1 MVVIGRR
8 GFLKMAGSAAIASGM
23 KNAEGISVRW
33 DFEGGNL
40 GRVESAGTDH
50 YRCHVK
56 GQVDQDGRN
65 RQANW
70 YYFLVD
76 HATNHVL
83 TFDLVD
89 LAGEYNYQPNRG
101 AITKDTL
108 PFYSSDGVA
117 WQPIEEAI
125 YDPSEPKLQ
134 FSIRVRSD
142 RLWVAHVPP
151 YTTINLASLLRDLS
165 ATPYVKSETI
175 GRTVEGR
182 TIPLVT
188 ITDRSTPAGGKKV
201 IWLMFRQHAWE
212 AGSSWTGEGLMRFLT
227 SSDPVAVRI
236 RREAILKILPL
247 CDPDGVVNGTVR
259 FNHYGYDLN
268 RNWDLIDPVK
278 MPEITAERRAI
289 FDWVDSGNRLDFFLT
304 LHNDETNEYIQG
316 PPDKTESLRPLLT
329 RVFEYWSAGATFA
342 ATKPPAFDDTST
354 TVGRPGRMN
363 VVQGLY
369 RDRKLPAFEVEMRIA
384 KHPKLG
390 RRPNIEDRKRAGE
403 ELMQAI
409 WKGLADA
416 GQTKASTS

>member
-1 MVVIGRR
+1 MMDISRR
-8 GFLKMAGSAAIASGM
+8 ELLKMAGGVVITSGM
-23 KNAEGISVRW
+23 KNTTDISVRW

-40 GRVESAGTDH
+40 GKVELAGTDH

-70 YYFLVD
+70 YYFRVD
-76 HATNHVL
+76 HAQGHAL

-89 LAGEYNYQPNRG
+89 LAGEYNYQRNPG

-108 PFYSSDGVA
+108 PFFSSDGIT
-117 WQPIEEAI
+117 WQPVEEAI
-125 YDPSEPKLQ
+125 YDPGEPKLQ
-134 FSIRVRSD
+134 FRITVQSEH
-142 RLWVAHVPP
+142 LWLAHVPP
-151 YTTINLASLLRDLS
+151 YTTVNLAALLRDIS
-165 ATPYVKSETI
+165 ATPYVKSTTI
-175 GRTVEGR
+175 GKSVEGR

-188 ITDRSTPAGGKKV
+188 ITDSEVPDNAKKV

-212 AGSSWTGEGLMRFLT
+212 AGSSWTGEGLMRFVT
-227 SSDPVAVRI
+227 SSDSRAEQI
-236 RREAILKILPL
+236 RRETILKILPL

-289 FDWVDSGNRLDFFLT
+289 LDWVDSGNRVDFFLT
-304 LHNDETNEYIQG
+304 VHNDETNEYIQG
-316 PPDKTESLRPLLT
+316 PPNKSGSLRPLLN
-329 RVFEYWSAGATFA
+329 RVSEYWSTGATFA
-342 ATKPPAFDDTST
+342 ATKPPSFDDVST
-354 TVGRPGRMN
+354 TVGKPGRMN

-369 RDRKLPAFEVEMRIA
+369 QDRKLPGFEVEMRIV

-403 ELMQAI
+403 ELVQAI
-409 WKGLADA
+409 WKGLDSRKTQVP
-416 GQTKASTS
+416 G